1 MLTNGG
7 PERCIRKSIT
17 QQEVIYG
24 TATKNDEGNKYYGF
38 TYRKTY
44 RNHSYLEK
52 CRVSCG
58 GLP

>member
-1 MLTNGG
+1 MVGQNDVSGSQLLN
-7 PERCIRKSIT
+7 KKLSMA
-17 QQEVIYG
+17 QLQ
-24 TATKNDEGNKYYGF
+24 KNDEGNKYYGF